1 MGRFAKMNLA
11 AQDAVLQF
19 IPTCPSFQGRCCT
32 TEAMLV
38 TIIALS
44 QRQAPNPAL
53 PTPVLLSSRQEN
65 SPVTCVP
72 VDQCPVGN
80 IYGTDAAH
88 FDRYGF
94 INPEELNCLTSD
106 EHILCIQQET
116 TQDTALPAEELP
128 CVQPAACS
136 EVYSVEES
144 QFDAYGLQFACQT
157 STEVR
162 CVAEVTLTATTTT
175 GSTTSSTVREVTT
188 RPTTGTATT
197 SPSSEPEMLPCLHQS
212 LCLEEYGTLASHFTS
227 HGLQF
232 RCPAGYVRC
241 VSSDFFPLLTTTE
254 LTVTR
259 PTTTQRATTRGP
271 TTTRTTTTSP

>member
-1 MGRFAKMNLA
+1 MGSLFLFPTIVLSTRVPSLADQRCPCKESTECAVRFAEMNPA

-32 TEAMLV
+32 TEAMLL

-53 PTPVLLSSRQEN
+53 PTRVLLSPRHRTQ
-65 SPVTCVP
+65 P
-72 VDQCPVGN
+72 
-80 IYGTDAAH
+80 
-88 FDRYGF
+88 
-94 INPEELNCLTSD
+94 
-106 EHILCIQQET
+106 

-136 EVYSVEES
+136 EVYGVKES
-144 QFDAYGLQFACQT
+144 HFDDHGLQFACQT

-162 CVAEVTLTATTTT
+162 CVAEVTLTAATTT
-175 GSTTSSTVREVTT
+175 GSTTSTTVREVTT

-197 SPSSEPEMLPCLHQS
+197 SPSSEPEMLPCLHPS
-212 LCLEEYGTLASHFTS
+212 LCLEEYGTLVSHFTS
-227 HGLQF
+227 HGL
-232 RCPAGYVRC
+232 
-241 VSSDFFPLLTTTE
+241 FFPLLTTAE

-259 PTTTQRATTRGP
+259 PTTTPRAGTSRP
-271 TTTRTTTTSP
+271 TTTR

>member
-19 IPTCPSFQGRCCT
+19 IPACPSFQGRCCT

-44 QRQAPNPAL
+44 QRQAPNPAP

-65 SPVTCVP
+65 SPVTCVS

-88 FDRYGF
+88 FDLYGF
-94 INPEELNCLTSD
+94 ISPEESNCLTSD

-136 EVYSVEES
+136 KVYGVEGS
-144 QFDAYGLQFACQT
+144 HFDDYGLQFACQT

-162 CVAEVTLTATTTT
+162 CVAEITVTSTTTT
-175 GSTTSSTVREVTT
+175 GSTTRTTVREVTT

-197 SPSSEPEMLPCLHQS
+197 SPSSEPEKLPCLHPS

-232 RCPAGYVRC
+232 RCPSGYVRC

-254 LTVTR
+254 LTMTR
-259 PTTTQRATTRGP
+259 PTTTQ
-271 TTTRTTTTSP
+271 S